1 MTRVQVSQEG
11 SIAPRQFG
19 ITNRYQLEALMDFTN
34 GRREGFSARRKGLP
48 VAATSAVFY
57 NGSQPLL
64 TFGAGD
70 NFFSLTCTGYAGV
83 QEANRVQIA
92 EFERLL
98 NERP

>member
-1 MTRVQVSQEG
+1 VQVSQQR
-11 SIAPRQFG
+11 SAAPRQFD
-19 ITNRYQLEALMDFTN
+19 ISSRYQLQALMEFAN

-48 VAATSAVFY
+48 VAATSAIFY
-57 NGSQPLL
+57 NGSRPLL

-70 NFFSLTCTGYAGV
+70 NFFSLSCSGYAGV

-98 NERP
+98 NQQP

>member
-1 MTRVQVSQEG
+1 VSQDG
-11 SIAPRQFG
+11 SAQPRQFD
-19 ITNRYQLEALMDFTN
+19 INNRYQLQTLMDFAN

-48 VAATSAVFY
+48 APSASATFFD
-57 NGSQPLL
+57 GSQQLL

-70 NFFSLTCTGYAGV
+70 NFFSLSCNGYAGV

-98 NERP
+98 SQQP

>member
-1 MTRVQVSQEG
+1 
-11 SIAPRQFG
+11 
-19 ITNRYQLEALMDFTN
+19 
-34 GRREGFSARRKGLP
+34 
-48 VAATSAVFY
+48 VAATSAIFY

-70 NFFSLTCTGYAGV
+70 NFFSLSCSGYAGV

-98 NERP
+98 SQQP